1 MGETYELGEVEWN
14 EVDREGTQGVALHVV
29 VPLEEGGRTQVSLT
43 RIAEG
48 GSYAIHVDEYAQV
61 FCVLD
66 GEGEGEVAG
75 ERTRLK
81 PGVIMRTDAGDP
93 HGLWAA
99 ADRPLVVL
107 TANTYP
113 ER

>member
-1 MGETYELGEVEWN
+1 MGESYELGEVEWD
-14 EVDREGTQGVALHVV
+14 EIDRDGTKGVALSVV

-43 RIAEG
+43 RIAAG
-48 GSYAIHVDEYAQV
+48 GSYDVHVDEYAQV
-61 FCVLD
+61 FCVLE

-75 ERTRLK
+75 ERIRLA

-99 ADRPLVVL
+99 ADRQLVVL
-107 TANTYP
+107 TANTWP
-113 ER
+113 E

>member
-1 MGETYELGEVEWN
+1 MGQSYELGDVEWK

-43 RIAEG
+43 RIAKG
-48 GSYAIHVDEYAQV
+48 GSYDVHTDDYSQV

-66 GEGEGEVAG
+66 GQGEGEVDG
-75 ERTRLK
+75 RRTRLE

-113 ER
+113 A